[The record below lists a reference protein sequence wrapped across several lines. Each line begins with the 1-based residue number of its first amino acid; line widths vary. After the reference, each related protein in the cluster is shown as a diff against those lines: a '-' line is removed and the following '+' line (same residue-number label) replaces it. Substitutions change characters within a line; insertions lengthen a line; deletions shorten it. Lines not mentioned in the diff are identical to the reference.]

1 MQYGPIEAGLRKEH
15 MAKFIRE
22 FGEPLLEDQALCQ
35 ITYEPSFTEF
45 IIKQPSHVFWKVFM
59 ERWQEVLF
67 AFFQKIFRVFSR

>member
-1 MQYGPIEAGLRKEH
+1 MTYGHIESGLRKEH

-22 FGEPLLEDQALCQ
+22 FGEPLREDQALCQ

-45 IIKQPSHVFWKVFM
+45 IIKQPSHVFWLVVM

-67 AFFQKIFRVFSR
+67 AFFKKIFRVFSK